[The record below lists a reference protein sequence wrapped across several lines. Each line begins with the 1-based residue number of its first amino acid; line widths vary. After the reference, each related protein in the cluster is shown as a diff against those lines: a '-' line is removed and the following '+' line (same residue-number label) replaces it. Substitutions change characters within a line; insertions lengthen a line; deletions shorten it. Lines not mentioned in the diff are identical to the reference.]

1 MSRPARTRRRH
12 VERPVGGDKV
22 VGLLCWLQL
31 GSCSAC
37 GRVRYFSR
45 REARYAARLA
55 APGLRLRAV
64 RCEGF
69 WHLSPPL
76 PPVDAYV
83 GGGADTTA
91 AGAGPLPVGTDPRI
105 GLDQPGRV
113 ERRCGRPVDAVGRET
128 GGTPHTVGPVRA
140 RQAGGAPPI
149 RWRTSVT
156 SVPRAPLLYGG
167 PTAAARRRVPPGVR
181 RE

>member
-128 GGTPHTVGPVRA
+128 GGTPHTVGPRTGPS
-140 RQAGGAPPI
+140 GGWGATDPLEDI
-149 RWRTSVT
+149 RDIRT
-156 SVPRAPLLYGG
+156 PRAV
-167 PTAAARRRVPPGVR
+167 AVR
-181 RE
+181 RPHGRRPAAGATGGTP